1 MRKVLIVIDM
11 QNDFID
17 GSLGTPEAQA
27 IVPNVKKKIEEY
39 RSRGDMIVTTQDTH
53 FSNYFNTAEGN
64 KLPVSHCVINSDGWQ
79 LENSIYNALRG
90 YENYHNFTKYTFG
103 SVNTFEYLK
112 QFITKENQTD
122 YEIEIVGLVLNI
134 CVISNALLAKAYFPE
149 ANIKIDLNCTAA
161 TSLEDFDHACCVL
174 KNCQVDL
181 YE

>member
-1 MRKVLIVIDM
+1 MKKTLIVIDM

-17 GSLGTPEAQA
+17 GSLGSKEAQA

-39 RSRGDMIVTTQDTH
+39 KVRGDEIITTQDTH
-53 FSNYFNTAEGN
+53 FSNYLETSEGKN
-64 KLPVSHCVINSDGWQ
+64 LPVSHCVINSDGWQ
-79 LENSIYNALRG
+79 LADSIYDTLRG
-90 YENYHNFTKYTFG
+90 YKNYRNFTKYTFG

-112 QFITKENQTD
+112 QSITEETQKD

-149 ANIKIDLNCTAA
+149 ARIKIDLNCTAA
-161 TSLEDFDHACCVL
+161 TSSEDFDSAVQVL
-174 KNCQVDL
+174 KSCQVDL